1 MTLLLLLF
9 YFVVILGRMF
19 DYHVLD
25 MIELGIEKFTS
36 LKDIKVRTSCI
47 FFFKYIAVVELFIL
61 FVLLT
66 VYVFPLELLI
76 LLFA

>member
-1 MTLLLLLF
+1 MTLLLLF

-47 FFFKYIAVVELFIL
+47 FFKYIAVVELFIL
-61 FVLLT
+61 FVLLP